1 MPSSTDHRRQV
12 REAVRDELATIRVLN
27 QSLRLTDDHAERHRL
42 TTARADALAVLRFLL
57 TQLFPRKADSDGH
70 RKIGH

>member
-1 MPSSTDHRRQV
+1 MANNHRTQV

-27 QSLRLTDDHAERHRL
+27 QSLRLTDDAAERHRL
-42 TTARADALAVLRFLL
+42 TTARADALAVLRYLL

-70 RKIGH
+70 R